1 MIPMRSAPTQ
11 SPANRSDPRYPL
23 TGFLGGTLVLLGAM
37 LCSLFGHG
45 ELELRIAA
53 ISRQIATND
62 TNASLFLERADL
74 HRLHLDWPAASVD
87 LDRARALAPDL
98 VTVGLARARLL
109 RDSGR
114 PTEAREAFD
123 DYLRRAPIDGVAL
136 VERARMR
143 AEANELK
150 PALADYDRALSFVV
164 DPLPEYYLERAE
176 LAVRL
181 GDREVAIRGLDEGQ
195 KRLGVIVTLQSR
207 AVELELE
214 RKDYDAALRRLET
227 IIARANRRELW
238 LEKKG
243 MILRQ
248 AGRHAEA
255 TAAFQASAQAIAKL
269 PARLQ
274 TTPIMES
281 LKARLQTALKELAA
295 NVTPAPTNRQ
305 AQNKSAQD

>member
-1 MIPMRSAPTQ
+1 M
-11 SPANRSDPRYPL
+11 
-23 TGFLGGTLVLLGAM
+23 
-37 LCSLFGHG
+37 
-45 ELELRIAA
+45 
-53 ISRQIATND
+53 
-62 TNASLFLERADL
+62 
-74 HRLHLDWPAASVD
+74 
-87 LDRARALAPDL
+87 
-98 VTVGLARARLL
+98 
-109 RDSGR
+109 
-114 PTEAREAFD
+114 
-123 DYLRRAPIDGVAL
+123 

-143 AEANELK
+143 AAANELR

-181 GDREVAIRGLDEGQ
+181 GDRDVAIQGLDEGQ

-214 RKDYDAALRRLET
+214 RKNYDAALRRLET
-227 IIARANRRELW
+227 ITERANRRELW

-248 AGRHAEA
+248 AGRNAEA

-274 TTPIMES
+274 TTPIMEG
-281 LKARLQTALKELAA
+281 LKVRLQTALKELAA
-295 NVTPAPTNRQ
+295 NVAPAPTNRQ